1 MVLLYELK
9 AALANCEFELQ
20 SLRHQYEALNPGKVC
35 YSKLSNVK
43 TDIKIVLKSYYHNN
57 SLVNILEN
65 FFYLFPRFGRGIN
78 RVKISYHHH
87 HHFSRVKGLMMT
99 KNFFFFLNPLQK
111 RKNVFKNYAS

>member
-65 FFYLFPRFGRGIN
+65 FFYDLVRKKKSFLYRT
-78 RVKISYHHH
+78 YHH
-87 HHFSRVKGLMMT
+87 L
-99 KNFFFFLNPLQK
+99 
-111 RKNVFKNYAS
+111 